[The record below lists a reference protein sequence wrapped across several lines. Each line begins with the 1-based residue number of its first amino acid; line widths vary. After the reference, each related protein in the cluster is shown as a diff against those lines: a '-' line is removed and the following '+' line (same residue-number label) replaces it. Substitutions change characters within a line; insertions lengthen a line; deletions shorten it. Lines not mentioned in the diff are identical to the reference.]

1 MFIMEWNEI
10 EGNWKNFTGKIKEKW
25 GKLTDDDLKEIAG
38 KKDQLLGKIQS
49 RYGLEKGKVER
60 EFNDFLKHLKQAVN

>member
-1 MFIMEWNEI
+1 M
-10 EGNWKNFTGKIKEKW
+10 

>member
-1 MFIMEWNEI
+1 MEWNEI

-38 KKDQLLGKIQS
+38 KKDQLLEKIQS

>member
-1 MFIMEWNEI
+1 MEWNEI